1 MTADI
6 FPETLLVRCE
16 HDRVFTT
23 SLKIAEHFHKRHAD
37 VLRAV
42 ESLLKD
48 LLSEPKTGPS
58 EEVTQRNF
66 ALSEGSSQRNFA
78 PAGDLMEEC
87 RRLNFEPATY
97 LDPTG
102 RSLPMYRLSHDGFA
116 LLAMGFTGK
125 EALAWKIRFL
135 AAFRALEAELRAVRE
150 RDAAW
155 YRNHAATLRAGWY
168 ARYPL
173 WLDLRTA
180 ATLGETRA
188 QMARD
193 LGRHPSTISRNLR
206 RLRQVGLLTTPETP
220 RRRAAGSSPRTAP

>member
-1 MTADI
+1 
-6 FPETLLVRCE
+6 
-16 HDRVFTT
+16 
-23 SLKIAEHFHKRHAD
+23 
-37 VLRAV
+37 
-42 ESLLKD
+42 
-48 LLSEPKTGPS
+48 
-58 EEVTQRNF
+58 
-66 ALSEGSSQRNFA
+66 
-78 PAGDLMEEC
+78 
-87 RRLNFEPATY
+87 
-97 LDPTG
+97 
-102 RSLPMYRLSHDGFA
+102 
-116 LLAMGFTGK
+116 MGFTGPA
-125 EALAWKIRFL
+125 ALAWKWQFL

-180 ATLGETRA
+180 AILGETRA

-220 RRRAAGSSPRTAP
+220 RRRAAGSPPRIAS